1 MSPIN
6 EAHKY
11 KITFDPQPD
20 MLRVKV
26 EGVKDSYEISIAY
39 WSEIAAEC
47 GRTGASR
54 VLVEEDIPDVVS
66 FSDMYRI
73 ASELTEMFHE
83 IAIAFV
89 DRHAEQTELNEFGE
103 LVAQNRGVYG
113 RFFTDAAAAEE
124 WLRKQ
129 N

>member
-1 MSPIN
+1 MSPNN
-6 EAHKY
+6 EVLRY
-11 KITFDPQPD
+11 KIAFDPRSD
-20 MLRVKV
+20 MLCVRV
-26 EGVKDSYEISIAY
+26 EGIKDSYEISIAY
-39 WSEIAAEC
+39 WREIAAQC
-47 GRTGASR
+47 ARLGVSR
-54 VLVEEDIPDVVS
+54 LLMDEDIPEAVS

-73 ASELTEMFHE
+73 ASELPEIFRD

-89 DRHAEQTELNEFGE
+89 DKHAEQSELNEFGE

-113 RFFTDAAAAEE
+113 RFFTDTAAAEE